1 MSLRISVDAVLDDA
15 QAKSQQAELEVAN
28 EKIANAI
35 TENEKKTKE
44 AYQLSL
50 GAMRAS
56 YMMVSGI
63 SQVIGGGMGQIFS
76 TLYGVAVAGITTY
89 QSIAAAMAASGP
101 AGWIQATLMTSSL
114 IAALISLGG
123 LAAGQTELASQV
135 SGLNMVIQGFGG
147 LLDSM
152 PFG

>member
-1 MSLRISVDAVLDDA
+1 MSLKISVDAVLDDS

>member
-1 MSLRISVDAVLDDA
+1 MSLRISVDAVLDDS

>member
-1 MSLRISVDAVLDDA
+1 MSLRISVDAVLDDS

-114 IAALISLGG
+114 IAALISLGS